1 MRTTLFY
8 TKVPLGLLLKIRSL
22 YTCTVYADYNCSC
35 NRMIFSCL
43 IIVCLGNN
51 DKVLP
56 MVFPLSQTVLCL
68 ILKKFFDHEMTLEYA
83 KDKPSSSPRGGGRGG
98 RGGFRGGFSDRG
110 RGPPRGPPFRGPP
123 PGRGPPSRS
132 GYYWFTCLFNQANKV
147 QLVS

>member
-22 YTCTVYADYNCSC
+22 YTCTVYAGYNCSC

-56 MVFPLSQTVLCL
+56 MVFPCLKLCCVSFSRNSL
-68 ILKKFFDHEMTLEYA
+68 IMK
-83 KDKPSSSPRGGGRGG
+83 
-98 RGGFRGGFSDRG
+98 
-110 RGPPRGPPFRGPP
+110 
-123 PGRGPPSRS
+123 
-132 GYYWFTCLFNQANKV
+132 
-147 QLVS
+147 

>member
-1 MRTTLFY
+1 MQVTTVVV
-8 TKVPLGLLLKIRSL
+8 T
-22 YTCTVYADYNCSC
+22 
-35 NRMIFSCL
+35 MIFSCW

-56 MVFPLSQTVLCL
+56 MVFPLSQTVLFL

-132 GYYWFTCLFNQANKV
+132 GYY
-147 QLVS
+147 